1 MDKNRKTTVVRDLT
15 ESLGKMPPAAL
26 DMEESV
32 LGALLMEKNAII
44 EVAGFLRSDHFY
56 SDAHSEIY
64 KAIVTLF
71 SHGDPIDMRTVV
83 GQLRKTGKLEL
94 VGGAYAI
101 AELTS
106 KLSSAA
112 HVEFHARVIVEM
124 SMKRSL
130 IQLASMV
137 HQEAYEDTADVFDL
151 IEKANLDLQ
160 SVLDNALN
168 ATSEKSLK
176 DISVA
181 VVKEQQERQ
190 TGKHDGLN
198 TGFSVIDKMLSGF
211 RKTDLI
217 VIAAR
222 PGMGKA
228 LGLDELLLTPNG
240 WIQMKSVK
248 LGDKVAGSDGRF
260 YDVTGV
266 YPQGIRETFKVILDD
281 HTSIVC
287 DAEHLW
293 TTQTRKERKACSKGS
308 VKTTEEIKQTL
319 ASYDGRKNHSI
330 CYHRPIVYNKKET
343 LIDPYLYGLLIG
355 DGGLT
360 NSSVRFSNPEKDIL
374 SEVHKLL
381 PSDYL
386 LKEGSDGLNHSIIKV
401 KKTKG
406 CSFFDY
412 IPNLKGKYS
421 YERSI
426 DESYLYN
433 SIDSRL
439 SLLQGLLDTDGTV
452 VARNPTWIEF
462 STSSPK
468 LCDQVVDLVRGLG
481 GRATFKTRMG
491 RYENIETRK
500 TFRIYI
506 GFSNG
511 IVPVASKKH
520 LSKFKQKQFGK
531 KFIVDIIPN
540 GRQEVQCIKVNSPDS
555 LFVTT
560 GNTLTHNTA
569 IIVQA
574 AMNIAK
580 QGHPIGMFSLEMGA
594 NQLVQRAAVSETEID
609 SESVKKGILRESEFV
624 RFMHACGDLG
634 KLPFYID
641 DTAFMSIIELRAR
654 AMRMKSKYGIKLLII
669 DYLQLIKGLSDSG
682 KTTNNRDQ
690 EIGIITRTLKG
701 MAKELDIPVVALSQ
715 LNRSVE
721 TRGGSKR
728 PLLSDLRESGC
739 LTGDSLI
746 YCPRLKKNVR
756 IRELIH
762 RNNFNI
768 LAFNG
773 KNNKPM
779 NAKKCWSTGVKS
791 VFNISLLTGHS
802 LQATANHKFMSVNG
816 WRALKDFSDKDL
828 LAIPINYSQ
837 EYTRKIPDS
846 EVRLIG
852 HFLSNGSCLKGQ
864 PIRYTCNTLDQDLS
878 DSVISDAIAS
888 VGQVA
893 PYKKEYNVKSIWTTV
908 YFKPTFH
915 LTHGKTSPV
924 ADLMRKYCLFDVRSK
939 EKFIPDSFFFL
950 PTSQIQELL
959 KALFSGDGCAY
970 YRESKGRKTLSISFS
985 SASHELTKGVQ
996 SLLQS
1001 IGIVSKIDALK
1012 NAKGHSWYN
1021 LSITGM
1027 SNIEIFVRDVG
1038 FIQERKQQIML
1049 DGWER
1054 YKSVIPGWTKVQ
1066 YNEHR
1071 TLAFIPITSITPIG
1085 KKRVYDIEV
1094 PGDHSFMANGILAH
1108 NSIEQDADIVMFLYR
1123 PEYYKITQ
1131 DENGNSTH
1139 GQCEVIIE
1147 KHRGGSTGTVLLKF
1161 IGKFTKFSEW
1171 IYYDNKPDYVGQQKS
1186 PLPKE
1191 GDAPI
1196 PFNDDNPF

>member
-1 MDKNRKTTVVRDLT
+1 MSERRKNIDQRVVRDLT
-15 ESLGKMPPAAL
+15 ESLGKMPPAAT

-56 SDAHSEIY
+56 SEAYSEIY
-64 KAIVTLF
+64 KAIITLF
-71 SHGDPIDMRTVV
+71 SQGDPIDMRTVV

-94 VGGAYAI
+94 SGGAYGI

-176 DISVA
+176 DIAIA

-198 TGFSVIDKMLSGF
+198 TGFGVIDKMLSGF

-222 PGMGKA
+222 PGMGK
-228 LGLDELLLTPNG
+228 
-240 WIQMKSVK
+240 S
-248 LGDKVAGSDGRF
+248 
-260 YDVTGV
+260 
-266 YPQGIRETFKVILDD
+266 
-281 HTSIVC
+281 
-287 DAEHLW
+287 
-293 TTQTRKERKACSKGS
+293 
-308 VKTTEEIKQTL
+308 
-319 ASYDGRKNHSI
+319 
-330 CYHRPIVYNKKET
+330 
-343 LIDPYLYGLLIG
+343 
-355 DGGLT
+355 
-360 NSSVRFSNPEKDIL
+360 
-374 SEVHKLL
+374 
-381 PSDYL
+381 
-386 LKEGSDGLNHSIIKV
+386 
-401 KKTKG
+401 
-406 CSFFDY
+406 
-412 IPNLKGKYS
+412 
-421 YERSI
+421 
-426 DESYLYN
+426 
-433 SIDSRL
+433 
-439 SLLQGLLDTDGTV
+439 
-452 VARNPTWIEF
+452 
-462 STSSPK
+462 
-468 LCDQVVDLVRGLG
+468 
-481 GRATFKTRMG
+481 
-491 RYENIETRK
+491 
-500 TFRIYI
+500 
-506 GFSNG
+506 
-511 IVPVASKKH
+511 
-520 LSKFKQKQFGK
+520 
-531 KFIVDIIPN
+531 
-540 GRQEVQCIKVNSPDS
+540 
-555 LFVTT
+555 
-560 GNTLTHNTA
+560 A
-569 IIVQA
+569 IIAQA
-574 AMNIAK
+574 AINIAK
-580 QGHPIGMFSLEMGA
+580 QGHPVGMFSLEMGA
-594 NQLVQRAAVSETEID
+594 NQLLQRAAVSETEID
-609 SESVKKGILRESEFV
+609 SESVKKGILNDPDFV

-634 KLPFYID
+634 ELPFYID

-1066 YNEHR
+1066 YNEQR

-1123 PEYYKITQ
+1123 PEYYKIMQ
-1131 DENGNSTH
+1131 DEDGNPTH
-1139 GQCEVIIE
+1139 GKCEVIIE